1 MVIEEEDSQSWRREV
16 DSETGGWFR
25 GLGEA

>member
-1 MVIEEEDSQSWRREV
+1 MVIEEEDSQSWREV